1 MKTIAI
7 VASVVVFCVFSGL
20 LIKHHVEV
28 RAEKQKFTNMQ
39 TWLKSTADRIAE
51 TNAVIQ
57 RTSEASCGRSSVKF
71 GQGERDCGASEYIIY
86 EDMTATPQN
95 VSRIDESVTPIIQQQ
110 LKPLDLNEV
119 LEEKKAYSFEKN
131 GISCFLSL
139 YDNTQ
144 MTYSLPRN
152 FTGKQEG
159 LLLVIECGDRA
170 MADYFPSRD

>member
-1 MKTIAI
+1 MKKIAI

-20 LIKHHVEV
+20 FIKHQIEV
-28 RAEKQKFTNMQ
+28 KAEKKRFTNMQ
-39 TWLKSTADRIAE
+39 TWLKSTADRIAA
-51 TNAVIQ
+51 TNGFVQ

-86 EDMTATPQN
+86 TDKTDTPEDIMSISSHAERIIAMNLQEMT
-95 VSRIDESVTPIIQQQ
+95 SDSVTMQ
-110 LKPLDLNEV
+110 LQKYRFNR
-119 LEEKKAYSFEKN
+119 Y
-131 GISCFLSL
+131 GIGCFLSL

>member
-1 MKTIAI
+1 MKKIAI

-20 LIKHHVEV
+20 FIKHQIEV
-28 RAEKQKFTNMQ
+28 KAEKKRFTNMQ
-39 TWLKSTADRIAE
+39 TWLKSTADRIAA
-51 TNAVIQ
+51 TNGFVQ

-86 EDMTATPQN
+86 TDKTDTPEDIMSISSHAERIIAMNLQEMT
-95 VSRIDESVTPIIQQQ
+95 SDRVTMQ
-110 LKPLDLNEV
+110 LQKYRFNR
-119 LEEKKAYSFEKN
+119 Y
-131 GISCFLSL
+131 GIGCFLSL

-144 MTYSLPRN
+144 RIYSLPRD